1 MRWASCGRFRL
12 LQFRR
17 NGSQFARL
25 RGEVWVLCG
34 SSRNGNRA
42 RWSFIYCRR
51 DGGERMWWSAVV
63 YQLKHRLLTTRK
75 AGVWLSIGPS
85 TLNGNKICTATV
97 LATIFY
103 VTFCLGASCLRL
115 DLHCILTAVPQTPNN
130 PAPMTQIILHQ
141 PHRTPKK
148 LLPLISVCPL
158 IYCPLKLEET

>member
-1 MRWASCGRFRL
+1 VDAVWLEQGRQSSEVVFYL
-12 LQFRR
+12 LSKGR
-17 NGSQFARL
+17 
-25 RGEVWVLCG
+25 
-34 SSRNGNRA
+34 
-42 RWSFIYCRR
+42 
-51 DGGERMWWSAVV
+51 GERMWWSAVV

-115 DLHCILTAVPQTPNN
+115 DLHCILTAVQQTPNN

-148 LLPLISVCPL
+148 TPPSNFCLSSHLLSAQIRGNVYRATPHALIT
-158 IYCPLKLEET
+158 KA